1 MGIHTAY
8 TQPLREHSHPASNLF
23 LGTRQELRQ
32 ELESRGL
39 STDGK
44 KDELVARLE
53 EALVNEVAGDDEVA
67 DGVEDVGEGAAGEDD
82 GDDEAAAAVEAAAA
96 AAAAEEA
103 KQYKHSR
110 ISFNP
115 AAAPAPAKITVVKT
129 VSSRCHANALLRML
143 QAEAAQQR

>member
-1 MGIHTAY
+1 M
-8 TQPLREHSHPASNLF
+8 
-23 LGTRQELRQ
+23 
-32 ELESRGL
+32 
-39 STDGK
+39 
-44 KDELVARLE
+44 ARLE

-96 AAAAEEA
+96 AAAEEA

-115 AAAPAPAKITVVKT
+115 AAAPAPAKITVVKA
-129 VSSRCHANALLRML
+129 VSSRCRGAALLCRGCCTAVLRQCCVQAVLSLAVQCCML
-143 QAEAAQQR
+143 AHHMGV